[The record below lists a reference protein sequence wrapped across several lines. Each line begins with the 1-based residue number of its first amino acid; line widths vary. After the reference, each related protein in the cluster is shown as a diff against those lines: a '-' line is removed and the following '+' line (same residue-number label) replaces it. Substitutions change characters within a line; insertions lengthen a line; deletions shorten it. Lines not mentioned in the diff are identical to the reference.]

1 MRRKTC
7 LILALLPASVLAS
20 ASSCDGQ
27 QRPRVD
33 LTLPADTFAR
43 ADRPAMTAEALDS
56 EEALEAV
63 QDARDRW
70 GLNNAR
76 ALDAACRLVRDTA
89 VKTLIC
95 RPARAEWE

>member
-1 MRRKTC
+1 
-7 LILALLPASVLAS
+7 
-20 ASSCDGQ
+20 
-27 QRPRVD
+27 
-33 LTLPADTFAR
+33 
-43 ADRPAMTAEALDS
+43 MTAEALDS